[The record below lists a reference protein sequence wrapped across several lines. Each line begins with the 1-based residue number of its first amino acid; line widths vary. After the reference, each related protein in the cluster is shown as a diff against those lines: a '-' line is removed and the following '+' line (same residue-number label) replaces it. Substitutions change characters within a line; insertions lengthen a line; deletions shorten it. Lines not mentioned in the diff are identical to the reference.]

1 MIFASQKPALDAPSD
16 NDRLEAAPEQV
27 APLLPPTPAR
37 VHFIGVG
44 GIGMSGLARILNV
57 WGYEVSGSDAVAS
70 PLVDELIAEGIAAT
84 IGHPATDAAATADLV
99 VATAAI
105 REDNPEVAAA
115 LAAGRPVIK
124 RARLLGELSS
134 ARRSLAVAGSH
145 GKSTT

>member
-1 MIFASQKPALDAPSD
+1 MILGSQFPT
-16 NDRLEAAPEQV
+16 LESPVEGTTT
-27 APLLPPTPAR
+27 LLPPTPAR

-84 IGHPATDAAATADLV
+84 IGHRATDAAATADLV

-105 REDNPEVAAA
+105 REDN
-115 LAAGRPVIK
+115 
-124 RARLLGELSS
+124 
-134 ARRSLAVAGSH
+134 
-145 GKSTT
+145 